1 MYLYQ
6 QMPIIRK
13 FFFFGLISTQE
24 CSLSFKIFP
33 HSWPWERRR
42 KISVFQ
48 SCNSPMRWSFIF
60 SRTGARS
67 SFDRVFEPTR
77 FLNMLNI
84 PNPPDDLLQ
93 QDKLTSVF
101 KLIRVLQER
110 MLFYTRTI
118 LPDIPKDYFFNML
131 IYLNF
136 IYILGSSIQSHE
148 K

>member
-1 MYLYQ
+1 
-6 QMPIIRK
+6 
-13 FFFFGLISTQE
+13 
-24 CSLSFKIFP
+24 
-33 HSWPWERRR
+33 
-42 KISVFQ
+42 
-48 SCNSPMRWSFIF
+48 
-60 SRTGARS
+60 
-67 SFDRVFEPTR
+67 
-77 FLNMLNI
+77 MLNI